1 MKVYDNYNFDS
12 LVRKISALNGVVW
25 VENLEIPIWENVKMK
40 AAIFFVIII
49 ILVLT
54 FNVFHVCISWT
65 EKKVKASAST
75 RKYSSEKTFFK
86 NPLCYRRNNKNLF
99 IFSSKDSRIQVFS
112 ESNLHAYIY
121 IYIYS
126 SYATQHFFSERW
138 NHWSWYEL
146 QEYRKPQRLNIIC
159 LMFFKALQN
168 C

>member
-1 MKVYDNYNFDS
+1 MKVDDNYNFDS

-40 AAIFFVIII
+40 AAILFFIIII

-86 NPLCYRRNNKNLF
+86 NPLCYRRNNKNLL
-99 IFSSKDSRIQVFS
+99 IYVFVQGFRFFL
-112 ESNLHAYIY
+112 NQIYMNIYIY
-121 IYIYS
+121 IYIYI
-126 SYATQHFFSERW
+126 Y
-138 NHWSWYEL
+138 
-146 QEYRKPQRLNIIC
+146 I
-159 LMFFKALQN
+159 
-168 C
+168 

>member
-1 MKVYDNYNFDS
+1 MKVDDNYNFDS

-40 AAIFFVIII
+40 AVILFFIIII

-99 IFSSKDSRIQVFS
+99 MFSFKDSGFFWIKFTCI
-112 ESNLHAYIY
+112 YIY
-121 IYIYS
+121 IYIYIARIQLSIS
-126 SYATQHFFSERW
+126 SVSIEIIDLDMG
-138 NHWSWYEL
+138 S
-146 QEYRKPQRLNIIC
+146 KNIES
-159 LMFFKALQN
+159 LKG
-168 C
+168 